1 MKAKILVYALLAF
14 VLLTIHLASAQQ
26 PTKVPRLGFLGASS
40 ASFYS
45 ARIDTFRQGL
55 RELGYIEGK
64 NIAIEYRFADG
75 KIERLPELAAELVDL
90 KVDIIVT
97 IPNASA
103 AKNATKTIP
112 IVFAGVAD
120 PVAQGIVTSL
130 ARPGGNLTGLTVL
143 APELGGKRMELLE
156 DNSPKIT
163 RVAFLF
169 NPSGESSPFLL
180 KEMKTAAQ
188 GLGLHIQ

>member
-1 MKAKILVYALLAF
+1 MIKRLFWSVTLLLLAAGTF
-14 VLLTIHLASAQQ
+14 AEAQQ

-40 ASFYS
+40 AFFYS

-55 RELGYIEGK
+55 GELGYIEGK

-97 IPNASA
+97 VPNASA

-120 PVAQGIVTSL
+120 PVAQGIVT
-130 ARPGGNLTGLTVL
+130 
-143 APELGGKRMELLE
+143 
-156 DNSPKIT
+156 
-163 RVAFLF
+163 
-169 NPSGESSPFLL
+169 
-180 KEMKTAAQ
+180 
-188 GLGLHIQ
+188 

>member
-1 MKAKILVYALLAF
+1 MTRTTIGVIKTMSRKLVCVALVALLFAVSF
-14 VLLTIHLASAQQ
+14 PAEAQQ
-26 PTKVPRLGFLGASS
+26 PAKIPRIGFLGASS

-97 IPNASA
+97 VPNATA

-112 IVFAGVAD
+112 IV
-120 PVAQGIVTSL
+120 
-130 ARPGGNLTGLTVL
+130 
-143 APELGGKRMELLE
+143 
-156 DNSPKIT
+156 
-163 RVAFLF
+163 
-169 NPSGESSPFLL
+169 
-180 KEMKTAAQ
+180 
-188 GLGLHIQ
+188 